1 MGCGR
6 VLDAVLGDEGGRI
19 SPLYLLNLTL
29 EMEHKGAMIY
39 VNFCSLL
46 VIKFWLFFVSQL
58 CSILINSIQNSLNY
72 IYIYN
77 KCHQNSC
84 LNSS

>member
-6 VLDAVLGDEGGRI
+6 VLAAVLGDEGGRI
-19 SPLYLLNLTL
+19 SPLFLLNLTL

-46 VIKFWLFFVSQL
+46 VIKF
-58 CSILINSIQNSLNY
+58 
-72 IYIYN
+72 
-77 KCHQNSC
+77 
-84 LNSS
+84 